1 MKLKPILYRSE
12 KMKTYPL
19 IIGGHELETSRKQSV
34 KDKYSGETFAE
45 VSVTGD
51 NELETALEAA
61 ENARQSMQDLPAHE
75 RSRIISDAGK
85 YLAAKKDELAK
96 TIAREAGKPLK
107 YAKGE
112 VARCLENL
120 SFAAEEAKRIHGE
133 TLPLDASTAGE
144 NRMGFYERFPI
155 GVVAAISPFNFPLN
169 LAAHKVAPAIAAGC
183 PVILKPAGLTPISG
197 IELIRAFVEA
207 GIPEG
212 AVSVA
217 VGPGSTIGEKLVTD
231 SRVAKVTFTGSRAV
245 GTHITQVAGLKKVTM
260 ELGSNS
266 GVVVD
271 KDCSRMD
278 YAVARCVLG
287 AFYNQGQVCI
297 SVQRIY
303 VHDKNIAEFTDKFVT
318 ATENL
323 IVGNPLDEATDV
335 GPIIS
340 EPEIARIE
348 QWLTEAKQKG
358 AEILTGGNRVK
369 GNIVTPAVIVKARSD
384 MRIMKDEL
392 FAPAVVIH
400 PVSSFEEGVRLLDD
414 SSYGLQA
421 GIFTDNVDR
430 ALDAIRR
437 INVGGVIVN
446 DIPAFRVDHMP
457 YGGNKGS
464 GLGREGAKFAI
475 EDMTTMR
482 MVVFNRNRD

>member
-1 MKLKPILYRSE
+1 
-12 KMKTYPL
+12 MKTYPL
-19 IIGGHELETSRKQSV
+19 IIGGHQLETPKKQSV
-34 KDKYSGETFAE
+34 TDKYSGEAFAE
-45 VSVTGD
+45 VSLAG
-51 NELETALEAA
+51 NSELDAALEAA
-61 ENARQSMQDLPAHE
+61 EKAIPAMAALPAHE
-75 RSRIISDAGK
+75 RSRIISDAREN
-85 YLAAKKDELAK
+85 LAVKKDDLAEI
-96 TIAREAGKPLK
+96 IAREAGKPLK

-120 SFAAEEAKRIHGE
+120 TFAAEEAKRIHGE

-197 IELIRAFVEA
+197 IELIRAFAEA
-207 GIPEG
+207 GAPEG
-212 AVSVA
+212 AVSV
-217 VGPGSTIGEKLVTD
+217 VPGPGSVVGEKLVTD
-231 SRVAKVTFTGSRAV
+231 PRVSKVTFTGSRMV

-271 KDCSRMD
+271 KDCSRLG
-278 YAVARCVLG
+278 YAVNRCVLG

-297 SVQRIY
+297 SVQRIF
-303 VHDKNIAEFTDKFVT
+303 VHEKNVAEFTDKFIA
-318 ATENL
+318 ATEKL
-323 IVGNPLDEATDV
+323 TIGNPMDEATDV

-348 QWLTEAKQKG
+348 SWLAEAEKQG
-358 AEILTGGNRVK
+358 AKILIGGKRD
-369 GNIVTPAVIVKARSD
+369 GNVLAPAVIVNARPD
-384 MRIMKDEL
+384 MRIMKEEL

-400 PVSSFEEGVRLLDD
+400 PISSFEEGVHLLDD
-414 SSYGLQA
+414 TSYGLQA

-430 ALDAIRR
+430 ALDAVRH
-437 INVGGVIVN
+437 INVGGVIIN

-475 EDMTTMR
+475 EDMTTLR
-482 MVVFNRNRD
+482 MVVFNRNRN

>member
-1 MKLKPILYRSE
+1 
-12 KMKTYPL
+12 MKTYPL
-19 IIGGHELETSRKQSV
+19 IAGGHQLETQKKQSV
-34 KDKYSGETFAE
+34 TDKYSGETFAE
-45 VSVTGD
+45 VSVAGD
-51 NELETALEAA
+51 NELDMALKAA
-61 ENARQSMQDLPAHE
+61 EKAGPAMAALPAHE

-85 YLAAKKDELAK
+85 KLAGKADELAE
-96 TIAREAGKPLK
+96 TISREAGKPLK

-120 SFAAEEAKRIHGE
+120 TFAAEEAKRIHGE

-155 GVVAAISPFNFPLN
+155 GIVAAISPFNFPLN

-183 PVILKPAGLTPISG
+183 PVILKPAGLTPLSG

-207 GIPEG
+207 GAPEG
-212 AVSVA
+212 ALSVLP
-217 VGPGSTIGEKLVTD
+217 GPGSIVGENLITD
-231 SRVAKVTFTGSRAV
+231 ARIAKITFTGSRMV
-245 GTHITQVAGLKKVTM
+245 GTHITRVAGLKKVTM
-260 ELGSNS
+260 ELGANS

-278 YAVARCVLG
+278 YAVKRCVLG
-287 AFYNQGQVCI
+287 AYYNQGQVCI
-297 SVQRIY
+297 SVQRIF
-303 VHDKNIAEFTDKFVT
+303 VHEKNIAEFTNKFIT
-318 ATENL
+318 ATEKL
-323 IVGNPLDEATDV
+323 IIGNPIDETTDV

-348 QWLTEAKQKG
+348 NWLAEARKQG
-358 AEILTGGNRVK
+358 AEILIGGKRE
-369 GNIVTPAVIVKARSD
+369 GNVLTPAVIVNARPD
-384 MRIMKDEL
+384 MRVMKEEL

-400 PVSSFEEGVRLLDD
+400 PISSFEEGIRLLDD

-421 GIFTDNVDR
+421 GIFTDNVDK
-430 ALDAIRR
+430 ALDAVRHV
-437 INVGGVIVN
+437 NVGGVIIN

-475 EDMTTMR
+475 EDMTTLR

>member
-1 MKLKPILYRSE
+1 
-12 KMKTYPL
+12 MKTYPL
-19 IIGGHELETSRKQSV
+19 ILGGHMMETPKKQRV
-34 KDKYSGETFAE
+34 TDKFSGETFAE
-45 VSVTGD
+45 VSLAGD
-51 NELETALEAA
+51 EELEQALTAA
-61 ENARQSMQDLPAHE
+61 EKAQGALAALPAHE
-75 RSRIISDAGK
+75 RSRLILDARDN
-85 YLAAKKDELAK
+85 LAAKKDKLAK
-96 TIAREAGKPLK
+96 IIAREAGKPLK
-107 YAKGE
+107 YAGGE

-120 SFAAEEAKRIHGE
+120 TFAAEEAKRIHGE

-144 NRMGFYERFPI
+144 NRTGFYERFPI

-207 GIPEG
+207 GAPEG
-212 AVSVA
+212 AVSV
-217 VGPGSTIGEKLVTD
+217 VPGPGSVVGEKLVTD
-231 SRVAKVTFTGSRAV
+231 PRIAKITFTGSRMV

-278 YAVARCVLG
+278 YAVKRCVLG

-297 SVQRIY
+297 SVQRIF
-303 VHDKNIAEFTDKFVT
+303 VHEKNIAEFTEKFVA

-323 IVGNPLDEATDV
+323 VVGNPLDEATDV

-340 EPEIARIE
+340 EPELARIE
-348 QWLTEAKQKG
+348 NWLTEARKQG
-358 AEILTGGNRVK
+358 AEILIGGNRD
-369 GNIVTPAVIVKARSD
+369 GNVLTPAVIVNARPD
-384 MRIMKDEL
+384 MRIMKEEL

-400 PVSSFEEGVRLLDD
+400 PVSSFEEGIRLLDD

-421 GIFTDNVDR
+421 GIFTDNVDK
-430 ALDAIRR
+430 ALNAVSRV
-437 INVGGVIVN
+437 NVGGVMIN

-475 EDMTTMR
+475 EDMTTLR
-482 MVVFNRNRD
+482 MVVFNRNRN

>member
-1 MKLKPILYRSE
+1 
-12 KMKTYPL
+12 MKTYPL
-19 IIGGHELETSRKQSV
+19 ILGGHMMETPKKQRV
-34 KDKYSGETFAE
+34 TDKFSGEKFAE
-45 VSVTGD
+45 VSLAGD
-51 NELETALEAA
+51 EELEQALTAA
-61 ENARQSMQDLPAHE
+61 EKAQGALAALPAHE
-75 RSRIISDAGK
+75 RSRLILDARDN
-85 YLAAKKDELAK
+85 LAAKKDKLAK
-96 TIAREAGKPLK
+96 IIAREAGKPLK
-107 YAKGE
+107 YAGGE

-120 SFAAEEAKRIHGE
+120 TFAAEEAKRIHGE

-144 NRMGFYERFPI
+144 NRTGFYERFPI

-207 GIPEG
+207 GAPEG
-212 AVSVA
+212 AVSV
-217 VGPGSTIGEKLVTD
+217 VPGPGSVVGEKLVTD
-231 SRVAKVTFTGSRAV
+231 PRIAKITFTGSRMV

-278 YAVARCVLG
+278 YAVKRCVLG

-297 SVQRIY
+297 SVQRIF
-303 VHDKNIAEFTDKFVT
+303 VHEKNIAEFTEKFVA

-323 IVGNPLDEATDV
+323 VVGNPLDEATDV

-340 EPEIARIE
+340 EPELARIE
-348 QWLTEAKQKG
+348 NWLTEARKQG
-358 AEILTGGNRVK
+358 AEILIGGNRD
-369 GNIVTPAVIVKARSD
+369 GNVLTPAVIVNARPD
-384 MRIMKDEL
+384 MRIMKEEL
-392 FAPAVVIH
+392 FAPAVIIH
-400 PVSSFEEGVRLLDD
+400 PVSSFEEGIRLLDD

-421 GIFTDNVDR
+421 GIFTDNVDK
-430 ALDAIRR
+430 ALNAVSRV
-437 INVGGVIVN
+437 NVGGVMIN

-475 EDMTTMR
+475 EDMTTLR
-482 MVVFNRNRD
+482 MVVFNRNRN

>member
-1 MKLKPILYRSE
+1 
-12 KMKTYPL
+12 MKTYPL
-19 IIGGHELETSRKQSV
+19 IVGGHQLETPKKQSV
-34 KDKYSGETFAE
+34 TDKYSGKAFAE
-45 VSVTGD
+45 VSLAG
-51 NELETALEAA
+51 NRELDAALTAA
-61 ENARQSMQDLPAHE
+61 EKARAAMTAIPAHE

-85 YLAAKKDELAK
+85 NLAAKKDELAE

-112 VARCLENL
+112 VERCLENL
-120 SFAAEEAKRIHGE
+120 TFAAEEAKRIHGE

-155 GVVAAISPFNFPLN
+155 GIVAAISPFNFPLN

-207 GIPEG
+207 GAPEG
-212 AVSVA
+212 ALSVLP
-217 VGPGSTIGEKLVTD
+217 GPGSVVGEKLVTD
-231 SRVAKVTFTGSRAV
+231 PRVAKVTFTGSRLV
-245 GTHITQVAGLKKVTM
+245 GAHITQVAGLKKVTM

-297 SVQRIY
+297 SVQRIF
-303 VHDKNIAEFTDKFVT
+303 VHEKNVVEFTDKFVA
-318 ATENL
+318 ATEKL

-340 EPEIARIE
+340 QPEIARIE
-348 QWLTEAKQKG
+348 SWLAEARQQG
-358 AEILTGGNRVK
+358 AKIPIGGK
-369 GNIVTPAVIVKARSD
+369 WDGNMLMPTVIVNAQPD
-384 MRIMKDEL
+384 MRIMKEEL

-421 GIFTDNVDR
+421 GVFTDNIDK
-430 ALDAIRR
+430 ALDAVRHV
-437 INVGGVIVN
+437 NVGGLIIN

-475 EDMTTMR
+475 DDMTTLR